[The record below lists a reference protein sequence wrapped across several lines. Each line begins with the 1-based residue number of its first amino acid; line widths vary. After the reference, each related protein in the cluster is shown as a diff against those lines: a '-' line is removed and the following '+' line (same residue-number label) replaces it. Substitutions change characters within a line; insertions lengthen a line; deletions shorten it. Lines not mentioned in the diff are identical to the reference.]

1 MREHLDYIQ
10 LLYKYKLNNICVG
23 DSCRQS
29 SEENSRAVGDLE
41 SKKQLAVVA
50 TTKLPET
57 TYRPPGC
64 KTKENHSL
72 RNSTEQSR
80 NEGMKRWRGYGKEKR
95 ETMER

>member
-1 MREHLDYIQ
+1 ME
-10 LLYKYKLNNICVG
+10 
-23 DSCRQS
+23 
-29 SEENSRAVGDLE
+29 SEE
-41 SKKQLAVVA
+41 QLTVVA

-80 NEGMKRWRGYGKEKR
+80 NGGTKRWSGHGKERR
-95 ETMER
+95 ETMGRRGHANEKHNGGCRKGKEHKLKKIRAWGKDGCS